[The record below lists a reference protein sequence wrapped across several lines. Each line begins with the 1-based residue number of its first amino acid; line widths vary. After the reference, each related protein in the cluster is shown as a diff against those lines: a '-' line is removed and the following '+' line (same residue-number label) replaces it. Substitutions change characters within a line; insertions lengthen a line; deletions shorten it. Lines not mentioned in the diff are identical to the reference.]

1 MKASTFKFILLF
13 AAQLILWNY
22 CNFSQYLIIVF
33 LPAMLLCL
41 PIDRGVIRVMILAFL
56 LGLAADFF
64 ETGQLGLTSLALVPV
79 AAIRRWVIQLVFG
92 NELLARGEDLSFR
105 RQGLAKFV
113 TSILILTS
121 VFLLIYLWVD
131 SAGMYPLGF
140 LALKYGISL
149 LVSTVVSLAIAFLL
163 LEESVAKWN

>member
-1 MKASTFKFILLF
+1 MKASTLKFILLF

-79 AAIRRWVIQLVFG
+79 AAIRPCCR
-92 NELLARGEDLSFR
+92 RMKFR
-105 RQGLAKFV
+105 F
-113 TSILILTS
+113 TSTG
-121 VFLLIYLWVD
+121 WR
-131 SAGMYPLGF
+131 
-140 LALKYGISL
+140 
-149 LVSTVVSLAIAFLL
+149 
-163 LEESVAKWN
+163 